1 MTINVGFCIICLLLI
16 CFVTTVVNL
25 FCIRDCRWVWSEAG
39 QQMELEAALGIGGFG
54 YPVCINSL
62 QPSRFIVLLVLT
74 VKLLGSARVWLLGST
89 VHNFST
95 KSYFNEKIF
104 FSYFCWL
111 CIVMQVLIFITEL
124 KVNISV
130 SCTSPVSK
138 ECIWFTI

>member
-74 VKLLGSARVWLLGST
+74 VKLLGSARV
-89 VHNFST
+89 
-95 KSYFNEKIF
+95 
-104 FSYFCWL
+104 
-111 CIVMQVLIFITEL
+111 
-124 KVNISV
+124 
-130 SCTSPVSK
+130 
-138 ECIWFTI
+138 